1 MLFRTSRGNIQYSTD
16 AVQWY
21 PHDTGIFLT
30 LSADRVVRAWDTNE
44 MEVEF
49 HLLFGTARSHDL
61 SKIYCWP
68 ISLTFLFFLIAR
80 IYALIREY

>member
-1 MLFRTSRGNIQYSTD
+1 MLFSTSRGNIQYSTD

-30 LSADRVVRAWDTNE
+30 ISADRVVRAWDTNE

-49 HLLFGTARSHDL
+49 VLASVIWMGRLWSST
-61 SKIYCWP
+61 
-68 ISLTFLFFLIAR
+68 LI
-80 IYALIREY
+80 